1 MSRSA
6 LLALCVCFAC
16 ASAATDDCDDGHCEI
31 SDVLGDGFYYSYEL
45 DDGGTM
51 SDVVDDGS
59 ALLQRKHQGET
70 TLATNAT
77 GKGKCKSCVCGYE
90 ERLWISIKGMCRTP
104 AYLRIGPTCGLC
116 LDPALCNIGA

>member
-16 ASAATDDCDDGHCEI
+16 ARAAATDVCDDGHCEI
-31 SDVLGDGFYYSYEL
+31 SDGLGDGFYYSYEL

-51 SDVVDDGS
+51 SDVVDEQF
-59 ALLQRKHQGET
+59 ALLQRKHQAET

-77 GKGKCKSCVCGYE
+77 GKSKCKSCVCGYE
-90 ERLWISIKGMCRTP
+90 EGLWIPIKGN
-104 AYLRIGPTCGLC
+104 L
-116 LDPALCNIGA
+116 